1 VLGVRGG
8 IAWLVALACALA
20 LPATALAAEPA
31 QLPVKPFTLSADP
44 HAKKPNVAVDEAGTG
59 HFLWDVDVPYPASDP
74 SVYCRVPR
82 GASACQKTL
91 VFNLPLESFGE
102 PQVLTPG
109 GGQVILLT
117 YRCCGDGEGT
127 YAIVSGDGGE
137 TFGAPHV
144 IGKVEP
150 GQAVYGPGTGVVS
163 LADDVVTAGIH
174 YQAAPLDGF
183 VDHNA
188 NVGNGPGLQGYD
200 GTIGFPA
207 PTTPIVAF
215 DDLTTAFFRAWS
227 GAGDV
232 NDLGTWGPI
241 VPIGPLKELRIATG
255 PKGVV
260 LMGKEHADNPYRDVY
275 TARRFDPATGTFGA
289 STPISDPKVETDV
302 IFRDIFEDG
311 GGNIA
316 AAFIANG
323 THSGKTDPMRYR
335 ASVDG
340 GKTWRPERTLV
351 AATEDN
357 AFNLQ
362 MGAAPD
368 GGGFVAYDG
377 NGKGPLKA
385 VAIPKLSDQGGATGG
400 AGCVPTV
407 SFGKVQAI
415 ALSGCLKKHSDGS
428 YTSGDPVR
436 FNGLDLVPK
445 GSAGSVE
452 IDPVHKQI
460 KTKSVDVRAG
470 NIVLDKGSFDWDVP
484 AGTAALTT
492 FSHLEKFH
500 VSILGFPVA
509 GEATLTLTEKG
520 ARIPAHLELPGIFGG
535 VNGDVTLKLENPGGL
550 QLEGFKIHV
559 GDAFLGALEVKPL
572 DVVYSNGQPPI
583 FEGKARF
590 LLPPTYSEPGVSV
603 GFGFVNGKFKHAEGS
618 FPAQLALFP
627 PWLYLQKIGLALSTD
642 PLKIAGGVLM
652 TGGPQILGSAAISI
666 DALPESSGGF
676 TFELGKPSILRLAG
690 SMSVVS
696 VPFAHGFVEYRTNGL
711 LKFGGGLD
719 FTAPLGAAQ
728 VVAGIPEGPPLGPG
742 FVDLTDGRFNAPFK
756 GSVCVP
762 AGCGFINVGAEGVVS
777 SSGIAAC
784 GQFTVTPVPKVEVSA
799 GFGYHWG
806 GSPEVFADLGG
817 CDVGP
822 YAVSAG
828 GRAHA
833 AQLGTT
839 VNVKAGLP
847 QENIVVQGSGGAP
860 QITVTGP
867 GRETVSS
874 TPGGLARSAHMV
886 VFSNAAASRTYVLIG
901 KPPAGDYSIAT
912 LPGSP
917 AIAAVRHADGLP
929 APSVKAR
936 LGGRGYRRTLRYT
949 IKTIAGQKVRFLERA
964 GGVGSDLGE
973 GKGSSGTLRFA
984 PAEGPAGKRQIVALV
999 EQNAIPRREIVVA
1012 SYTAPPPRRPA
1023 RPSRV
1028 RLKRSG
1034 SGVRVTWGPAA
1045 RAARYVVRVRLHD
1058 GTSRL
1063 FTVRAKKRS
1072 LKVPGVARRTFGSVT
1087 VAGLTRSGLAGP
1099 SRKASVKRKVAKH
1112 KRRR

>member
-1 VLGVRGG
+1 VPGARGG
-8 IAWLVALACALA
+8 IAWLVALAWAIA

-31 QLPVKPFTLSADP
+31 QLAVKPFTLTAEQ
-44 HAKKPNVAVDEAGTG
+44 HAKKPNVGVDENETG
-59 HFLWDVDVPYPASDP
+59 HFVWDVDLPYPQGDP
-74 SVYCRVPR
+74 AIYCRVPR
-82 GASACQKTL
+82 GASACQTTQQ
-91 VFNLPLESFGE
+91 FNLPLEAFGE

-109 GGQVILLT
+109 GGTVILLT

-127 YAIVSGDGGE
+127 YAIVSNDGGAS
-137 TFGAPHV
+137 FGAPHV
-144 IGKVEP
+144 IGTVEP
-150 GQAVYGPGTGVVS
+150 GQAVYGPGGGVVS
-163 LADDVVTAGIH
+163 LADDVITAGIH
-174 YQAAPLDGF
+174 YQAAPLDGRA
-183 VDHNA
+183 DHSA

-232 NDLGTWGPI
+232 NDLATWGPI
-241 VPIGPLKELRIATG
+241 VPIGPLKELRMATG

-260 LMGKEHADNPYRDVY
+260 LMGKEHFDNPYRDVY
-275 TARRFDPATGTFGA
+275 TARRFDPATGTFGP

-311 GGNIA
+311 GGNVA
-316 AAFIANG
+316 AAFVANG
-323 THSGKTDPMRYR
+323 VHNGKADPIRYR

-351 AATEDN
+351 AATDDA

-362 MGAAPD
+362 MGAASD
-368 GGGFVAYDG
+368 GGGFVAYDD

-385 VAIPKLSDQGGATGG
+385 VAVPKLAEQGGATAGP
-400 AGCVPTV
+400 GCVPIV

-415 ALSGCLKKHSDGS
+415 AQSGCLKKHADGS

-436 FNGLDLVPK
+436 VNGLDLVPK
-445 GSAGSVE
+445 GSGSVE
-452 IDPVHKQI
+452 IDPVHKRI
-460 KTKSVDVRAG
+460 KTKGVDVRAG

-484 AGTAALTT
+484 GGTTALTT

-509 GEATLTLTEKG
+509 GEATLTLTDKG
-520 ARIPAHLELPGIFGG
+520 ARIPAHLELPSIFGG
-535 VNGDVTLKLENPGGL
+535 VTGDVTLRLENPGGL
-550 QLEGFKIHV
+550 ELEGFKIHV

-590 LLPPTYSEPGVSV
+590 LLPPTYGEPGVNV
-603 GFGFVNGKFKHAEGS
+603 GFGFLNGKFKHAEGS

-627 PWLYLQKIGLALSTD
+627 PWLYLQKIGLALTTD
-642 PLKIAGGVLM
+642 PLKISGGVLM

-666 DALPESSGGF
+666 DALPESGGGF
-676 TFELGKPSILRLAG
+676 SFELGKPSILRLAG

-719 FTAPLGAAQ
+719 FTAPLGVAQ
-728 VVAGIPEGPPLGPG
+728 IVAGIPEGPPLGPG

-756 GSVCVP
+756 GSVCIP
-762 AGCGFINVGAEGVVS
+762 AGCGAISIGAEGVLS

-784 GQFTVTPVPKVEVSA
+784 GELTITPLPKVTVSA
-799 GFGYHWG
+799 GLGYHWG
-806 GSPEVFADLGG
+806 GSPDVIADLGG

-839 VNVKAGLP
+839 VQVKAGLP

-860 QITVTGP
+860 QITVTAP
-867 GRETVSS
+867 GGETVSS
-874 TPGGLARSAHMV
+874 TPTGLARSAHMV
-886 VFSNAAASRTYVLIG
+886 VYSDPGASRTHVLIG
-901 KPPAGDYSIAT
+901 KPPAGAYSIAT
-912 LPGSP
+912 QAGSVP
-917 AIAAVRHADGLP
+917 IAAVRHADGLP
-929 APSVKAR
+929 APSVRAR
-936 LGGRGYRRTLRYT
+936 LGGRGYRRTLRYK

-964 GGVGSDLGE
+964 GGVGSGLGDA
-973 GKGSSGTLRFA
+973 KGASGTLRFS

-999 EQNAIPRREIVVA
+999 EQDGVPRREIVVT
-1012 SYTAPPPRRPA
+1012 SYVAPPARRPG
-1023 RPSRV
+1023 RPSHV

-1063 FTVRAKKRS
+1063 YTVRAKKRS
-1072 LKVPGVARRTFGSVT
+1072 LRIGGVATRTFGSVT
-1087 VAGLTRSGLAGP
+1087 VAGLTRSGVAGP
-1099 SRKASVKRKVAKH
+1099 AGKATVKKKVVRR